1 MSFNSF
7 KSIFTK
13 VLSIE
18 KIFEKIRDFALLF
31 AKDEE
36 DKKNWNVTTWTIRSL
51 TDITCDYSLPKG
63 NIYYTWTSEDVWHV
77 RFQTGDKWNREKLD
91 PEKFTTTG
99 LFYSS
104 VFKAIQPE
112 SSNILVALQQMENE
126 LR

>member
-1 MSFNSF
+1 MSQHG
-7 KSIFTK
+7 
-13 VLSIE
+13 L
-18 KIFEKIRDFALLF
+18 
-31 AKDEE
+31 
-36 DKKNWNVTTWTIRSL
+36 L

-126 LR
+126 PIDEVWEKIKDGDWKKVITLHAGAIALKSLGL